1 MLQNIAGAV
10 RRAARVLNPVTVSV
24 ICGVA
29 VLPDLISRV
38 IDVVQQQ
45 SKGRASGCEVSVLSR
60 MIDTERMEDLPRIVR
75 RIRAYSPCRATMGS
89 RRDA

>member
-1 MLQNIAGAV
+1 MCTLMLQNIAGAV

-29 VLPDLISRV
+29 GSPDLISRV

-45 SKGRASGCEVSVLSR
+45 SKGRG
-60 MIDTERMEDLPRIVR
+60 ERM
-75 RIRAYSPCRATMGS
+75 
-89 RRDA
+89 

>member
-45 SKGRASGCEVSVLSR
+45 SKGRGGAHVKCPS
-60 MIDTERMEDLPRIVR
+60 
-75 RIRAYSPCRATMGS
+75 
-89 RRDA
+89 